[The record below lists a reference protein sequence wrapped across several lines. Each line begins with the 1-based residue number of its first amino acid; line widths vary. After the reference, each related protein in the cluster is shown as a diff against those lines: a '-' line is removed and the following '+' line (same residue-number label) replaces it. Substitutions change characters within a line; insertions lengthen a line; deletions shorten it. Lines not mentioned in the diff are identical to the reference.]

1 MNGRVT
7 PTNTTRQSPKVPSR
21 ISYTGTKINQ
31 LVAFQQSL
39 AKPKRRRG
47 IEARRSHSPPQ
58 PQKDLSIRAV
68 AITFR
73 RSCPPLT
80 LLWLVS

>member
-47 IEARRSHSPPQ
+47 IKKLDDPTRPRNCKKTSASAQ
-58 PQKDLSIRAV
+58 
-68 AITFR
+68 
-73 RSCPPLT
+73 
-80 LLWLVS
+80 